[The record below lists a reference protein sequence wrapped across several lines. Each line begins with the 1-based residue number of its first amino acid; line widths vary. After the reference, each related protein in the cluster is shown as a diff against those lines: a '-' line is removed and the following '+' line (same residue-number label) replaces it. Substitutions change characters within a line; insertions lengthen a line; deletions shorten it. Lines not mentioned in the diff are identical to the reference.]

1 MLNTFSTKGIF
12 KFSKLSFHLKV
23 SILNFVIMLKKS
35 LIFIAAL
42 AVLFFITNKVIMPLY
57 VKHADTVKV
66 PKVIGMNF
74 IEAKDII
81 ENGGLEIIQ
90 GEMKY
95 DESIPIGQIMDQNP
109 PADETVKYGRRI
121 YVTICGGEQLSEVPN
136 LKGKSMRDAKFTLE
150 QRGLKLGETVRKN
163 TNEFPAD
170 FVISQV
176 IQPGSKLKKNST
188 IDLILS
194 DGPTIGDLTVPNTV
208 SKNLDEAKK
217 IIAESKLKIGK
228 ITYQTNNELPPGQI
242 IDQYPKSGKS
252 ANENTAVDLFV
263 ARKKVIIQQEVTEE
277 SADNNE
283 ESKPE
288 GSDKDK
294 NNSETTKSKTDNS
307 KDEKPSSNDKTTDKK
322 TDKKTDKPP
331 AINKDDSKPKTTEPK
346 KAESPDGE

>member
-1 MLNTFSTKGIF
+1 M
-12 KFSKLSFHLKV
+12 SKK
-23 SILNFVIMLKKS
+23 I

-42 AVLFFITNKVIMPLY
+42 LVLFFITNNVIMPLY

-66 PKVIGMNF
+66 PKVIGLNF

-81 ENGGLEIIQ
+81 EKGGLEIIQ

-136 LKGKSMRDAKFTLE
+136 LKGKSIRDAKFTLE

-176 IQPGSKLKKNST
+176 IQPGSKLKKNSP

-217 IIAESKLKIGK
+217 IITDSKLKLGK

-252 ANENTAVDLFV
+252 ANENTTVDLFV
-263 ARKKVIIQQEVTEE
+263 ARKKVIIQQEVEE
-277 SADNNE
+277 VPDETNNE
-283 ESKPE
+283 KGNSEETNPPSNKKETPKE
-288 GSDKDK
+288 KSTNDNTVTKDK
-294 NNSETTKSKTDNS
+294 KTEKKTDQNS
-307 KDEKPSSNDKTTDKK
+307 DKK
-322 TDKKTDKPP
+322 TDKTSTTKED
-331 AINKDDSKPKTTEPK
+331 AKPKSNTPK
-346 KAESPDGE
+346 KAEDPDGN